1 MKPLC
6 LKKMELNPAHY
17 FTVYFLSFGIP
28 RWRDL
33 EKPIPSTSPA
43 PHNVQWQAAREM
55 CLSYLTWECL
65 THGLQGKKTQR
76 SLFIRFPA
84 DSKWEALQVPRGEG
98 MQRGLAG
105 SEQGIAPKRNSAGTW
120 QPLMY
125 RERIGFVPNTTNWQ
139 VGIKQVLWGSRKYCG
154 RGCRLP
160 GRMGAAWASSVL
172 GAHPAHNA
180 ELDRVQLPMPQLWAR
195 CQGGTDRSQG
205 CLQKS
210 YGHDENK
217 EG

>member
-1 MKPLC
+1 MTQRSQF
-6 LKKMELNPAHY
+6 PAHQQ
-17 FTVYFLSFGIP
+17 
-28 RWRDL
+28 
-33 EKPIPSTSPA
+33 
-43 PHNVQWQAAREM
+43 HQQAAREM

-65 THGLQGKKTQR
+65 THSLQGKNVE
-76 SLFIRFPA
+76 SLFIRSPV
-84 DSKWEALQVPRGEG
+84 DSKWEALQVPRGTG

-105 SEQGIAPKRNSAGTW
+105 SEQGIATKRNSAGTC

-125 RERIGFVPNTTNWQ
+125 REGIGLVPNRRNWE
-139 VGIKQVLWGSRKYCG
+139 VGIKQILWESRKYCG
-154 RGCRLP
+154 KGCRLP
-160 GRMGAAWASSVL
+160 GRMRAAWAASVL
-172 GAHPAHNA
+172 GARPAHAA
-180 ELDRVQLPMPQLWAR
+180 ELDGVQLLTPQLWAR